1 MCNLLAIL
9 WYGVASSR
17 LKSTPTMMVVYIM
30 LSMLME
36 ELLLLQY
43 LLNDIL
49 VLAELKKDKAQFSC
63 DLWADNSEALVLSN
77 LDQWGVISQPKHY
90 NANIQWFW
98 SKLICLDRGTLL

>member
-1 MCNLLAIL
+1 
-9 WYGVASSR
+9 
-17 LKSTPTMMVVYIM
+17 MMVVYIM

-63 DLWADNSEALVLSN
+63 DLWADNSKALVLSN

-90 NANIQWFW
+90 NANIQWLW
-98 SKLICLDRGTLL
+98 SKLICLDRGDIQIRKTTDSSDDLSDIIIK